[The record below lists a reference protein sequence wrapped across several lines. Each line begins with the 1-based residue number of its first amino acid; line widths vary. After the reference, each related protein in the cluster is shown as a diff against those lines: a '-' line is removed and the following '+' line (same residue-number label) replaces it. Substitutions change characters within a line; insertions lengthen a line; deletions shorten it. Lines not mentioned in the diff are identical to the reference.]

1 MQHRQSVGDQED
13 GLTQAPQRHGRSNAT
28 RPSFPS
34 CSLSVVVG
42 SPSWGEE
49 PTPPWPGE
57 FLLSRGGR
65 GGEFLLFEGKGVD
78 GHRRQRCATSTMR
91 PTHHARESRRLYRE
105 LMRKIR
111 LLPEETKGYY
121 LAYTREN
128 FVSYAD
134 EDEPNRIRELQQL
147 AQRHAQWV
155 MEKYHVQK
163 KQNETT

>member
-1 MQHRQSVGDQED
+1 MVVRMQRDRPLPLSRLWLAPHRGV
-13 GLTQAPQRHGRSNAT
+13 RHPALPG
-28 RPSFPS
+28 PGSFFS
-34 CSLSVVVG
+34 
-42 SPSWGEE
+42 
-49 PTPPWPGE
+49 PGE
-57 FLLSRGGR
+57 GGEDRR

-91 PTHHARESRRLYRE
+91 PTQHARESRRLYRE

-134 EDEPNRIRELQQL
+134 EDEPNRIRELQQM

-155 MEKYHVQK
+155 VEKYHVQK

>member
-1 MQHRQSVGDQED
+1 
-13 GLTQAPQRHGRSNAT
+13 
-28 RPSFPS
+28 
-34 CSLSVVVG
+34 
-42 SPSWGEE
+42 
-49 PTPPWPGE
+49 
-57 FLLSRGGR
+57 
-65 GGEFLLFEGKGVD
+65 
-78 GHRRQRCATSTMR
+78 MR

-105 LMRKIR
+105 LMRQIR